1 MALSTPALS
10 ETIVA
15 QLTKK
20 REALHQQFFD
30 AFEKANVKLDPESL
44 TREIIAQLNEER
56 REIVLKLLGFDDSW
70 GKLEVDRCNG
80 RDRESIVGKYLH
92 GQARAAVQAWM
103 DNHLLVALEKHIKGK
118 FSDPKVISASV
129 KAFDEYF
136 KYALNDRLRSYA
148 EDAAADIAADFA
160 AKVKESMSLSAE
172 EGEEQK

>member
-1 MALSTPALS
+1 MALPTPALS

-30 AFEKANVKLDPESL
+30 AFEKANVKLDTESL

-56 REIVLKLLGFDDSW
+56 REIVVKLLGFNDSW
-70 GKLEVDRCNG
+70 GKLEVDHCNG
-80 RDRESIVGKYLH
+80 RDHESIVGKYLH
-92 GQARAAVQAWM
+92 RQAQAAVQEWM
-103 DNHLLVALEKHIKGK
+103 DKHLLVALEKHIKGK
-118 FSDPKVISASV
+118 FSDPKVVSASV
-129 KAFDEYF
+129 KAFDTYF
-136 KYALNDRLRSYA
+136 TRELEDCLRSHA
-148 EDAAADIAADFA
+148 ADAAAEIAADFA

>member
-1 MALSTPALS
+1 MALPTPALS

-92 GQARAAVQAWM
+92 RQAQAAVQAWM
-103 DNHLLVALEKHIKGK
+103 DKHLLVALEEHIKGK
-118 FSDPKVISASV
+118 FSNPKVISASV

-136 KYALNDRLRSYA
+136 KRALDNCLRSHA
-148 EDAAADIAADFA
+148 ADAAAEIAADFA

-172 EGEEQK
+172 KGEEQE

>member
-1 MALSTPALS
+1 MALPTPALS

-20 REALHQQFFD
+20 REALHQQFFE
-30 AFEKANVKLDPESL
+30 AFEKANVKLDSESL

-103 DNHLLVALEKHIKGK
+103 DKHLLVALEKHIKGK
-118 FSDPKVISASV
+118 FSDLKVISASV

-136 KYALNDRLRSYA
+136 TYALNERLRSHA
-148 EDAAADIAADFA
+148 ADAAAEIADDFT

-172 EGEEQK
+172 GEQK

>member
-1 MALSTPALS
+1 MALPTPALS

-20 REALHQQFFD
+20 RETLHQQFFD

-44 TREIIAQLNEER
+44 TKEIIAQLNEER
-56 REIVLKLLGFDDSW
+56 REIVVKLLGFNDSW

-92 GQARAAVQAWM
+92 GQARAAVQTWM

-129 KAFDEYF
+129 KAFDGYF
-136 KYALNDRLRSYA
+136 KRALEDRLRSLA
-148 EDAAADIAADFA
+148 AVAAADIAADFA

-172 EGEEQK
+172 EGQK

>member
-56 REIVLKLLGFDDSW
+56 REIVLKLLGFNDSW

-80 RDRESIVGKYLH
+80 RDRESIVGKYLY

-160 AKVKESMSLSAE
+160 AKVKESMSLSTE
-172 EGEEQK
+172 EGQK

>member
-1 MALSTPALS
+1 MALPTPALS

-70 GKLEVDRCNG
+70 GKLEVDHCNG

-92 GQARAAVQAWM
+92 GQARVAVQTWM
-103 DNHLLVALEKHIKGK
+103 DKHLLVALEKHIKGK

-136 KYALNDRLRSYA
+136 KRALDNCLRSHA
-148 EDAAADIAADFA
+148 ADAAADIAADFA

-172 EGEEQK
+172 EEQK

>member
-1 MALSTPALS
+1 MALPTPALS

-92 GQARAAVQAWM
+92 RQAQAAVQAWM
-103 DNHLLVALEKHIKGK
+103 DKHLLVALEKHIKGK
-118 FSDPKVISASV
+118 FSDPEVISASV
-129 KAFDEYF
+129 KTFDEYF
-136 KYALNDRLRSYA
+136 KRALEGSLRSHA
-148 EDAAADIAADFA
+148 ADAAAEIAADFA
-160 AKVKESMSLSAE
+160 AKIKESMSLSAE
-172 EGEEQK
+172 KGEEQE

>member
-1 MALSTPALS
+1 MALSTPVLS

-56 REIVLKLLGFDDSW
+56 REIVVKLLGFNDRW
-70 GKLEVDRCNG
+70 GKLEVDSCNG
-80 RDRESIVGKYLH
+80 RDRESIVGKYLRI
-92 GQARAAVQAWM
+92 QAQAAVQAWM
-103 DNHLLVALEKHIKGK
+103 DKHLLVALEKHIKGK

-129 KAFDEYF
+129 KAFDKYF
-136 KYALNDRLRSYA
+136 SYALDDCLRSHA
-148 EDAAADIAADFA
+148 TDAATEIAADFA

-172 EGEEQK
+172 EGQK

>member
-56 REIVLKLLGFDDSW
+56 REIVLKLLGFNDSW
-70 GKLEVDRCNG
+70 GKLEVDHCNG
-80 RDRESIVGKYLH
+80 RDRESIVGKYLS
-92 GQARAAVQAWM
+92 GKARVAVQAWM

-118 FSDPKVISASV
+118 FSDPKVVSASV
-129 KAFDEYF
+129 KAFDTYF
-136 KYALNDRLRSYA
+136 TRALEDSLRSH
-148 EDAAADIAADFA
+148 AADVAAEIAADFA

-172 EGEEQK
+172 KGEEQE

>member
-1 MALSTPALS
+1 MALPTPALS
-10 ETIVA
+10 ETLVA

-30 AFEKANVKLDPESL
+30 AFEKANVKFDSESL

-56 REIVLKLLGFDDSW
+56 REIVLKLLGFNDNSW
-70 GKLEVDRCNG
+70 GELEVDHCNG

-103 DNHLLVALEKHIKGK
+103 DKHLLVAFEAHIKGK

-129 KAFDEYF
+129 KTFDRYF
-136 KYALNDRLRSYA
+136 TNALNDRLRSYA
-148 EDAAADIAADFA
+148 EDAAAEIAADFA
-160 AKVKESMSLSAE
+160 TKIKKNMSLSAE
-172 EGEEQK
+172 GGQK